1 MNSSTPVYTSSQISS
16 MNNSYPWNGTLS
28 CTDDHKSTSG
38 LYELHA
44 TGDADLNGRKYIA
57 LPKETKITEE
67 VRRKYNLM

>member
-1 MNSSTPVYTSSQISS
+1 MNSRPRYYTESDISR

-28 CTDDHKSTSG
+28 CDPNNKSKSG

-44 TGDADLNGRKYIA
+44 TGNASLDGREYIA
-57 LPKETKITEE
+57 LLKGLPITEE

>member
-28 CTDDHKSTSG
+28 CTDDHKSSSG

-44 TGDADLNGRKYIA
+44 TGNASLDGREYIA
-57 LPKETKITEE
+57 LPKGLPITEE